1 MNIAI
6 SCRMGIMILIEKLV
20 HCKMKFIMIIVF
32 TMTGYRKNPIIRI
45 TIFILKIRRN
55 VCGVEKL
62 PTFIIM
68 LESISI
74 L

>member
-6 SCRMGIMILIEKLV
+6 SCRMGMMILIEKYMHSKLELV
-20 HCKMKFIMIIVF
+20 NDNCIYKL
-32 TMTGYRKNPIIRI
+32 TSN
-45 TIFILKIRRN
+45 IFILKIRRN

-68 LESISI
+68 LEYISI

>member
-6 SCRMGIMILIEKLV
+6 SCRMGMMILIEKYMHSKLELV
-20 HCKMKFIMIIVF
+20 
-32 TMTGYRKNPIIRI
+32 NDI
-45 TIFILKIRRN
+45 TSNIFILKIRRN

-74 L
+74 S

>member
-6 SCRMGIMILIEKLV
+6 SCRMGMMILIEKYMHSKLELV
-20 HCKMKFIMIIVF
+20 NDNC
-32 TMTGYRKNPIIRI
+32 I
-45 TIFILKIRRN
+45 TSNIFILKIRRN

>member
-6 SCRMGIMILIEKLV
+6 SCRMGMMILIEKHMHSKLELV
-20 HCKMKFIMIIVF
+20 NDNCIYKL
-32 TMTGYRKNPIIRI
+32 TSN
-45 TIFILKIRRN
+45 IFILKIRRN

>member
-6 SCRMGIMILIEKLV
+6 SCRMGMMILIEKYMHSKLELV
-20 HCKMKFIMIIVF
+20 NDNC
-32 TMTGYRKNPIIRI
+32 I
-45 TIFILKIRRN
+45 TSNIFILKIRRN

-62 PTFIIM
+62 PIFIII

>member
-6 SCRMGIMILIEKLV
+6 SCRMGMMILIEKYMHSKLELV
-20 HCKMKFIMIIVF
+20 NDNCICKL
-32 TMTGYRKNPIIRI
+32 TSN
-45 TIFILKIRRN
+45 IFILKIRRN

>member
-6 SCRMGIMILIEKLV
+6 SCRMGMMILIEKYMHSKLELANDN
-20 HCKMKFIMIIVF
+20 CIYKP
-32 TMTGYRKNPIIRI
+32 NI
-45 TIFILKIRRN
+45 TSNIFILKIRRN

>member
-6 SCRMGIMILIEKLV
+6 SCRMGMMILIEKYMHSKLELV
-20 HCKMKFIMIIVF
+20 NDNCIYKL
-32 TMTGYRKNPIIRI
+32 TSN
-45 TIFILKIRRN
+45 IFILKIRRN